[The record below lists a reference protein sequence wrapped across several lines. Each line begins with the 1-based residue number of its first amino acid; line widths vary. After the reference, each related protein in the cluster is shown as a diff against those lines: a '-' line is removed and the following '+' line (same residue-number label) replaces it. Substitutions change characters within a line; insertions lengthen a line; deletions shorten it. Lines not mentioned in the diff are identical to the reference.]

1 MYKTL
6 LLLLLV
12 LMNGTL
18 RAEISVFACE
28 PEWAALSTAVGGNKV
43 EVFSATSAQQDP
55 HHIQARPSLIAKA
68 RRADALVCTGTEL
81 EVGWLPVLL
90 RKSANPKIQPGE
102 PGYFMAASHVELL
115 GKMRNVDRSMGDV
128 HAAGNPHVH
137 FDPHRML
144 IIAESL
150 KNTFKQID
158 SEQADYYEQNF
169 QSFKDKWSNAI
180 GKWEG
185 RASGLNNKRIIV
197 HHNSW
202 VYLEKWLSLD
212 RVAILEPRPGVPPTT
227 SHLANILSQLQQQS
241 ASAILRSGYEDER
254 PSQWLSEKSGVPV
267 ISIPFSVDDYGKA
280 DSLFLWMDEVVN
292 RLVALK

>member
-1 MYKTL
+1 MYKTIL
-6 LLLLLV
+6 LILLV
-12 LMNGTL
+12 SLSSSL

-28 PEWAALSTAVGGNKV
+28 PEWAALSTAVGGDKV

-68 RRADALVCTGTEL
+68 RRADVLVCTGAEL
-81 EVGWLPVLL
+81 EIGWLPVLL
-90 RKSANPKIQPGE
+90 RKSANPRIQPGQ
-102 PGYFMAASHVELL
+102 PGYFMAASHVDLL
-115 GKMRNVDRSMGDV
+115 DKMANVDRSMGDV

-158 SEQADYYEQNF
+158 SEQAGFFEQNF
-169 QSFKDKWSNAI
+169 QAFKDNWSNAI
-180 GKWEG
+180 NKWE
-185 RASGLNNKRIIV
+185 SQTTDLNNKRIIV

-202 VYLEKWLSLD
+202 VYLEKWLGLN
-212 RVAILEPRPGVPPTT
+212 RVAVLEPKPGVPPTT
-227 SHLANILSQLQQQS
+227 GHLANILSQLQQQS

-254 PSQWLSEKSGVPV
+254 PSQWLSEKSGVP
-267 ISIPFSVDDYGKA
+267 IITIPFSVDDYEKA
-280 DSLFLWMDEVVN
+280 DSLILWMNEVVN